1 MLSEYR
7 QRFIDYNFIIGEDD
21 YLLHRANQVHRDHQ
35 ARPVGQSVPGGMRR
49 RERLALFRDQRDLF
63 TLEWVERFRRGEA
76 EAAGREK
83 SSHRRMQVFAVGGFL
98 ASAGHEVEVE
108 IDRLSDDPR
117 IDEDPT
123 PVDDLLA
130 VRLDRMDRA
139 AQDLG
144 YTGLFHLRQELDGL
158 DYDLL
163 ARTAGRLL
171 ERTERAAFRS
181 LERVRW
187 SQFGR
192 GQSGSTRQDLARWSR
207 MSTGEKNLPFES
219 RPARYAAL
227 FAGLGFRTDQQSGVE
242 FFELALHPGGRSGP
256 GEWPDDLMVWPLRVP
271 DLIRSGLLP
280 FDGRYGERV
289 FWQAVGATQMA
300 AWTSGDLAAEYRY
313 QAGPADSALPLAW
326 GVLFDRLLQ
335 EEAWLAGCF
344 GHADTVHFR
353 EEMVALRLLEIR
365 QAAAQLI
372 FEGEYLRGELG
383 EGQRKGT
390 VNYSRPRCWLA

>member
-1 MLSEYR
+1 
-7 QRFIDYNFIIGEDD
+7 
-21 YLLHRANQVHRDHQ
+21 
-35 ARPVGQSVPGGMRR
+35 
-49 RERLALFRDQRDLF
+49 
-63 TLEWVERFRRGEA
+63 
-76 EAAGREK
+76 
-83 SSHRRMQVFAVGGFL
+83 
-98 ASAGHEVEVE
+98 
-108 IDRLSDDPR
+108 
-117 IDEDPT
+117 
-123 PVDDLLA
+123 
-130 VRLDRMDRA
+130 
-139 AQDLG
+139 
-144 YTGLFHLRQELDGL
+144 
-158 DYDLL
+158 
-163 ARTAGRLL
+163 
-171 ERTERAAFRS
+171 
-181 LERVRW
+181 
-187 SQFGR
+187 
-192 GQSGSTRQDLARWSR
+192 

-271 DLIRSGLLP
+271 DVIRSGLLP

-353 EEMVALRLLEIR
+353 GEMVALRLLEIR

-383 EGQRKGT
+383 GRAAERYRELLAAALLVGVDPGDYRRAIGRIRGFATCPVVSLAGTSPLAASGLLRAAAFESQCREYLRSKFGATWWKSRKAGELLVDVWSTGYLHSPEELAPMIGLGPLDYDWLIGELAREG
-390 VNYSRPRCWLA
+390 NFE